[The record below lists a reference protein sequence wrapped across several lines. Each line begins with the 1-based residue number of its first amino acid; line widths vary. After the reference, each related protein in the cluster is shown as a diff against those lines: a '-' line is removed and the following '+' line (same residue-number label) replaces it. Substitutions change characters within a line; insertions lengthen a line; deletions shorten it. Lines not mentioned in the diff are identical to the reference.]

1 MHPNCNISYVL
12 RKAEILNEG
21 EDDETMDYKLPDTFD
36 NQWLSVDA
44 ELGTVDLDD
53 TIPGLRNYSVA
64 LKYVHTN
71 DFSYRY
77 SDMFTVNVV
86 CPPFVTKALPEN
98 IQKNLF
104 ELSLE
109 SPAKMLDYSE
119 WMINLSD

>member
-1 MHPNCNISYVL
+1 M
-12 RKAEILNEG
+12 
-21 EDDETMDYKLPDTFD
+21 PDTFD